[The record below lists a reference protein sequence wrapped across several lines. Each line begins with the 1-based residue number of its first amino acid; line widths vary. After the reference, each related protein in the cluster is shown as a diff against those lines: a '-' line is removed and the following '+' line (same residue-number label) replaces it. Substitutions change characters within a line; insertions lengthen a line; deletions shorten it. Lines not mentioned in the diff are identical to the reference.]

1 MIAAS
6 NCLEGHVIRT
16 AINHLNGKK
25 NKEEDFG
32 LNLTEKIIMLTDS
45 IKGEAVRTL
54 DIIHPE
60 CILEWVEAIELQI
73 TDD

>member
-1 MIAAS
+1 
-6 NCLEGHVIRT
+6 
-16 AINHLNGKK
+16 LNGKK